1 MIFRKGGYFSLT
13 LGGKIIELSIPIDIL
28 KISSKTPL
36 LFAFSITDTSMMCF
50 KQDVMETTLVIIK
63 PSGIQRG
70 LCGKILS
77 RFEQKGLIIAG
88 MKMMRLGE
96 EILRE
101 HYAHL
106 VDRPFFPS
114 LIRSMTAT
122 PVVVLAI
129 RGVDAV
135 AVVRAMTGVTNA
147 RNAAPGTIR
156 GDFGMSGQENI
167 VHASD
172 TPGNAAIEVA
182 RFFSPGEVFD
192 YAPATMPAIYC
203 PDELKA

>member
-1 MIFRKGGYFSLT
+1 
-13 LGGKIIELSIPIDIL
+13 
-28 KISSKTPL
+28 
-36 LFAFSITDTSMMCF
+36 
-50 KQDVMETTLVIIK
+50 METTLVIIK

-70 LCGKILS
+70 LAGRIIS
-77 RFEQKGLIIAG
+77 RFEQKGLVIAG
-88 MKMMRLGE
+88 MKMMRLSE
-96 EILRE
+96 QLLRE

-114 LIRSMTAT
+114 LLRSMLAT

-129 RGVDAV
+129 KGVDAV
-135 AVVRAMTGVTNA
+135 SVVRAMTGVTNA

-172 TPGNAAIEVA
+172 LPENAVIEVA
-182 RFFSPGEVFD
+182 RFFKPEELFD
-192 YAPATMPAIYC
+192 YMPVTAPAIYN
-203 PDELKA
+203 PDELMM

>member
-1 MIFRKGGYFSLT
+1 
-13 LGGKIIELSIPIDIL
+13 
-28 KISSKTPL
+28 
-36 LFAFSITDTSMMCF
+36 
-50 KQDVMETTLVIIK
+50 METTLVIIK

-70 LCGKILS
+70 LAGRIIS
-77 RFEQKGLIIAG
+77 RFEQKGLVIAG
-88 MKMMRLGE
+88 MKMMRLSE
-96 EILRE
+96 QLLRE

-114 LIRSMTAT
+114 LLRSMMAT

-129 RGVDAV
+129 KGVDAV
-135 AVVRAMTGVTNA
+135 SVVRAMTGVTNA

-172 TPGNAAIEVA
+172 LPENAVIEVA
-182 RFFSPGEVFD
+182 RFFKPEELFEYMPVT
-192 YAPATMPAIYC
+192 APAIYN
-203 PDELKA
+203 PDELMM

>member
-1 MIFRKGGYFSLT
+1 MK
-13 LGGKIIELSIPIDIL
+13 
-28 KISSKTPL
+28 
-36 LFAFSITDTSMMCF
+36 
-50 KQDVMETTLVIIK
+50 TTLVIIK

-70 LCGKILS
+70 LAGRIIS
-77 RFEQKGLIIAG
+77 RFEQKGLVIAG
-88 MKMMRLGE
+88 MKMMRLSE
-96 EILRE
+96 QLLRE

-114 LIRSMTAT
+114 LLRSMMAT

-129 RGVDAV
+129 KGVDAV
-135 AVVRAMTGVTNA
+135 SVVRAMTGVTNA

-172 TPGNAAIEVA
+172 LPENAVIEVA
-182 RFFSPGEVFD
+182 RFFKPEELFD
-192 YAPATMPAIYC
+192 YMPVTAPAIYN
-203 PDELKA
+203 PDELMM